1 MFEKFHKIFA
11 WIIVFSVGLI
21 CAIIELPIKVVCF
34 ITALAFYV
42 FFSITAPLW
51 NNFDMGWC
59 GSFIE
64 WSFTLK
70 FRLALKAMRAYHKAL
85 GLKKL

>member
-11 WIIVFSVGLI
+11 WIVVFSVGLI
-21 CAIIELPIKVVCF
+21 CASIELPIKVMCF
-34 ITALAFYV
+34 ITALVFYV

-51 NNFDMGWC
+51 INFDMGWC

-70 FRLALKAMRAYHKAL
+70 FRFALKAIRAYHRAL
-85 GLKKL
+85 GL